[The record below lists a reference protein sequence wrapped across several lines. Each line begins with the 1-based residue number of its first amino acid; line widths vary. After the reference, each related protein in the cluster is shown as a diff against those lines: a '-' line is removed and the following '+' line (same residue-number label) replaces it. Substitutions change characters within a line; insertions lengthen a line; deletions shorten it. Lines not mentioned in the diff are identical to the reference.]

1 MDGRGFP
8 CFERDFAGAGQGLDG
23 RGAPVGGRGPGEP
36 LPARTGCRQA
46 LPPRSANTPAGPPS
60 GRTGLPLV
68 PGPAPLPLSDNV
80 GRGAGG
86 AQWPLS
92 PTPQVDGGSAGH
104 VRKPLLHRLGTGP
117 RSHAA
122 RGCDQAGF
130 SATATL
136 PSPWSPKA
144 VPLPSVSV
152 LASGCKP
159 GQLLARERAGS
170 GCCVLCG
177 WRSPRDGGEL
187 GHGQDPASDHGC
199 FLLPAPGRTEPRR
212 RGPGYGC
219 RPQAWRPSWQWP
231 PCCCG
236 AAWGPTTGSAE
247 SWPAVGR
254 SWPAGSSRCPV
265 PRTTTA
271 TRGLKVP
278 SPGWG

>member
-8 CFERDFAGAGQGLDG
+8 CFERDFAGAGQGLGG

-68 PGPAPLPLSDNV
+68 PGPAPPPPSDNV

-170 GCCVLCG
+170 GCCVHRGGLAVAGGVPEMEVSWGMARTLHLTTAVSCCQLQEG
-177 WRSPRDGGEL
+177 PSPAEGVQGMAAGRRPGGHRGSGHLAAVEQPGGRRRDQRSPGPPWGG
-187 GHGQDPASDHGC
+187 
-199 FLLPAPGRTEPRR
+199 
-212 RGPGYGC
+212 RGPQVH
-219 RPQAWRPSWQWP
+219 R
-231 PCCCG
+231 G
-236 AAWGPTTGSAE
+236 ALF
-247 SWPAVGR
+247 
-254 SWPAGSSRCPV
+254 
-265 PRTTTA
+265 
-271 TRGLKVP
+271 RGLRRPPEV
-278 SPGWG
+278 